1 MLPVLFK
8 LGPLTVNSY
17 GVMVALGF
25 LSGILLAIYLAKKEK
40 IAPEM
45 MMDLAL
51 FVMISSIIGAR
62 IFYVIE
68 FWPEYW
74 YRPLAMLFV
83 WEGGLV
89 FYGGLLGAVLT
100 VLVFSRFNKLP
111 VLKLLDLITPA
122 TALGYAIGRI
132 GCFLRGCCYGV
143 ECKLPWAVKFPEAAG
158 LRHPTQ
164 LYSLLTWLILFGV
177 LWFLLT
183 KRKFDGQIFA
193 LGLILYSVYRFL
205 IEFVRTNPQYFHL
218 TAAQW
223 GSLLLLIGAGVLYF
237 KLSKAG
243 SSDQRQ

>member
-17 GVMVALGF
+17 GVMIALGF
-25 LSGILLAIYLAKKEK
+25 LSGILLAIYLAKREK
-40 IAPEM
+40 ISPEM

-51 FVMISSIIGAR
+51 FVMVFSIIGAR

-68 FWPEYW
+68 FWPEYL
-74 YRPLAMLFV
+74 YRPLAVLFV

-100 VLVFSRFNKLP
+100 VLIFSRLNKLP

-143 ECKLPWAVKFPEAAG
+143 ECKLPWAVKFPEVVG

-164 LYSLLTWLILFGV
+164 LYALLSWLILFGV

-223 GSLLLLIGAGVLYF
+223 GSLLLLIGAGILYF
-237 KLSKAG
+237 QLSKAG